1 MGEIQEVG
9 RFVIQDESFRGPGP
23 GGVPADMSRA
33 IIALMK
39 GVLYRDASPLL
50 WQSCLRYL
58 SRIRDYVAV
67 IGLDLVVDE
76 TEGYAY
82 LRQRTQED
90 LPEAG
95 EPLPRLIA
103 QRPLGYSVSLLLVL
117 LRKKLA
123 EADARSGEGRLILA
137 LDDIVD
143 MLRLFLPSTANE
155 ARQRDRIA
163 GHVARIAE
171 MGFLRPLPG
180 ERYEVGRIIAAYVD
194 AQWLDGVDR
203 ALAVYGEEAGR
214 GTSEDEP

>member
-1 MGEIQEVG
+1 MNQGELLPE
-9 RFVIQDESFRGPGP
+9 PGAA
-23 GGVPADMSRA
+23 GVSTDFSRA

-39 GVLYRDASPLL
+39 GVLYREASPLL
-50 WQSCLRYL
+50 WQFCLRHQP
-58 SRIRDYVAV
+58 RIRDYVAV
-67 IGLDLVVDE
+67 IGLDLFVDE
-76 TEGYAY
+76 TEGYGY
-82 LRQRTQED
+82 LRQRP
-90 LPEAG
+90 PEESASG
-95 EPLPRLIA
+95 GDPLPRLIA
-103 QRPLGYSVSLLLVL
+103 QRPLGTTVSLLLVL

-143 MLRLFLPSTANE
+143 MLRLFLPDTANE

-180 ERYEVGRIIAAYVD
+180 DRYEVGRIIAAYVD